1 MAFKKYNRFG
11 VYIECVMLKYGK
23 RKERKITLSKE
34 FAKED
39 VVQNKKSAIRSLNNL
54 LECLINDSSEQHL
67 KKAHLISYWLKDY
80 VRMIG
85 FEESFEPTR
94 NIAYKRGNIVKLNF
108 GFNIGNEYGGL
119 HYGIVLDNK
128 NAHNSPVVTVIPLTS
143 QKDNKE
149 IHANSVDLGNEIY
162 RSLKIKY
169 DTISKALKDEQE
181 EILSAQKAF
190 TVLVDLA
197 GESLEKYKQS
207 DDKDACQDELQKAEK
222 YLDATRKLEQLWQDK
237 KTHNK
242 AQQEY
247 LDKIGLEISRM
258 KEGSIA
264 LVNQITT
271 ISKMRIFDPRNIR
284 GVLSGVSLSE
294 ENMEKINQ
302 KIKDLY
308 IF

>member
-1 MAFKKYNRFG
+1 M
-11 VYIECVMLKYGK
+11 
-23 RKERKITLSKE
+23 SKE
-34 FAKED
+34 FTKED
-39 VVQNKKSAIRSLNNL
+39 VIQNKKSSIRSLNNL
-54 LECLINDSSEQHL
+54 LEGFINDSSEQHL
-67 KKAHLISYWLKDY
+67 KKAHLISYWIKDY
-80 VRMIG
+80 VRMIS
-85 FEESFEPTR
+85 FEENFEPTR

-207 DDKDACQDELQKAEK
+207 DDKDTCQAELQKAEK
-222 YLDATRKLEQLWQDK
+222 YLEATKKLEQLWQDK
-237 KTHNK
+237 EAHNK

-294 ENMEKINQ
+294 ENTEKINQ

-308 IF
+308 VF

>member
-1 MAFKKYNRFG
+1 MKF
-11 VYIECVMLKYGK
+11 
-23 RKERKITLSKE
+23 TLSKE
-34 FAKED
+34 FTKED
-39 VVQNKKSAIRSLNNL
+39 VIQNKKSAIRSLNNL
-54 LECLINDSSEQHL
+54 LEGFINDSSEQHL
-67 KKAHLISYWLKDY
+67 KKAHLISYWIKDY
-80 VRMIG
+80 VRMIS
-85 FEESFEPTR
+85 FEENFEPTR

-207 DDKDACQDELQKAEK
+207 DDKDTCQAELQKAEK
-222 YLDATRKLEQLWQDK
+222 YLEATKKLEQLWQDK
-237 KTHNK
+237 EAHNK

-308 IF
+308 VF